1 MISFLRATAILW
13 RTHLVRVLLTKR
25 FGIVFLGCLVPPGF
39 VWAVLT
45 FGDERQPPI
54 LAFLFP
60 SWFLVLQLMVPLAA
74 VIAGS
79 VVISEEVEDRTITY
93 LLTRPI
99 PRPAVLFG
107 RWLATL
113 TVLLALIGGSVF
125 ALGKVVES
133 RAATYEAP
141 QREVIEFK
149 NREGETRTR
158 VREAPDAELVAA
170 TSEGRLPDGLLA
182 SVAGIAL
189 LGATVYSAL
198 FAAIGTFNKH
208 PMVLGLGYCFAVEGM
223 LANLPGT
230 NQTWTIQYYLR
241 SLLLETHPELWGKLP
256 EVLIAKH
263 DSFREAVT
271 TLVVILV
278 LALGLGAA
286 VIRRKQY
293 ELTA

>member
-1 MISFLRATAILW
+1 MLSFLRATAILW
-13 RTHLVRVLLTKR
+13 RAHLLRVLLTKR
-25 FGIVFLGCLVPPGF
+25 IALVFLGCLVPPTIA
-39 VWAVLT
+39 WAALT
-45 FGDERQPPI
+45 FPDRPGAPI
-54 LAFLFP
+54 EAFLFP
-60 SWFLVLQLMVPLAA
+60 SWFLVMQLMVPLAA

-79 VVISEEVEDRTITY
+79 PVISEEVEDRTITY

-99 PRPAVLFG
+99 ARPAVLIG

-113 TVLLALIGGSVF
+113 TVLLALVGSSVF
-125 ALGKVVES
+125 TLGQVVEH

-141 QREVIEFK
+141 QREEYEVK
-149 NREGETRTR
+149 GRDGKMHTR
-158 VREAPDAELVAA
+158 VRPAPDPELVAF
-170 TSEGRLPDGLLA
+170 TSDGRLPDGLLA

-208 PMVLGLGYCFAVEGM
+208 PMVLGLGYCFAIEGM
-223 LANLPGT
+223 LANLPGS

-241 SLLLETHPELWGKLP
+241 SLLLETHPDLWAKLP
-256 EVLIAKH
+256 DVVIARH
-263 DSFREAVT
+263 DGFQEAVT
-271 TLVVILV
+271 KLVVVLV
-278 LALGLGAA
+278 LALGLGSA